1 VRNGRKHQSGQALT
15 ELMILLIGFV
25 AVFLGLL
32 FVCGLSDGDIN
43 IFLLARNQA
52 ELTAAGGSPS
62 AAAGAEFGTAENY
75 RHDIYSVPEPLVFS
89 PRDTVDRRASNSID
103 GFPGAFS
110 ASDASDPED
119 RDGDYRLQAKMNSWK
134 KLSDAGNGALSS
146 DFVTDLTLHNAF
158 SAADLVAGRAS
169 GVGENTLVNSSAQ
182 KPGTAEALRQTF
194 FSWFGVRFSGRA
206 LIDAPG
212 NQVYMPVFSR

>member
-1 VRNGRKHQSGQALT
+1 MKNGKKRQSGQALT
-15 ELMILLIGFV
+15 ELVILLLGFV

-43 IFLLARNQA
+43 IFLLARNEA
-52 ELTAAGGSPS
+52 ELAAAGNSP
-62 AAAGAEFGTAENY
+62 AASAGAEFGTVENY
-75 RHDIYSVPEPLVFS
+75 RHGIYSVPEPLVFS

-103 GFPGAFS
+103 TFPGAFS
-110 ASDASDPED
+110 DASVSEPDD
-119 RDGDYRLQAKMNSWK
+119 QDSDYQLQAKMNSWK

-146 DFVTDLTLHNAF
+146 DFVTDLSLHNAL

-169 GVGENTLVNSSAQ
+169 GIGENALVNSSAH
-182 KPGTAEALRQTF
+182 KPGTATALHRTF

-206 LIDAPG
+206 LADAPG